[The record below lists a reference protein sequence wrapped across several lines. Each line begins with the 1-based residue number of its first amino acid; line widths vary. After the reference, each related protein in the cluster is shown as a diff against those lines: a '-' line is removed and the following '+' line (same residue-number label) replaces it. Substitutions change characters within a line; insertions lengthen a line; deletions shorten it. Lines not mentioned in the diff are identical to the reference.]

1 MSAVPAAFPGAR
13 SPPARA
19 SRASSPPR
27 GRCVARAQRARSSDP
42 TASARPSPSSPEL
55 RLAALGVAAG
65 ALLGAA
71 THARPALALAPP
83 STPDASTSPYIQS
96 LLAKT
101 EANREVRAV
110 ELANKNCLRQS
121 QMGVGDCAGLPEDE
135 LRAAMARSVEKLEAR
150 RAREAAEEA
159 ELAAQVRALDEA
171 EASGSEAPDAEATTP
186 EEDVVF
192 AD

>member
-1 MSAVPAAFPGAR
+1 M
-13 SPPARA
+13 
-19 SRASSPPR
+19 
-27 GRCVARAQRARSSDP
+27 
-42 TASARPSPSSPEL
+42 
-55 RLAALGVAAG
+55 
-65 ALLGAA
+65 
-71 THARPALALAPP
+71 
-83 STPDASTSPYIQS
+83 
-96 LLAKT
+96 
-101 EANREVRAV
+101 

>member
-1 MSAVPAAFPGAR
+1 M
-13 SPPARA
+13 
-19 SRASSPPR
+19 
-27 GRCVARAQRARSSDP
+27 
-42 TASARPSPSSPEL
+42 
-55 RLAALGVAAG
+55 
-65 ALLGAA
+65 
-71 THARPALALAPP
+71 
-83 STPDASTSPYIQS
+83 
-96 LLAKT
+96 
-101 EANREVRAV
+101 

-121 QMGVGDCAGLPEDE
+121 RMGVGDCAGLPEDE

>member
-1 MSAVPAAFPGAR
+1 MRAA
-13 SPPARA
+13 
-19 SRASSPPR
+19 
-27 GRCVARAQRARSSDP
+27 
-42 TASARPSPSSPEL
+42 
-55 RLAALGVAAG
+55 
-65 ALLGAA
+65 
-71 THARPALALAPP
+71 
-83 STPDASTSPYIQS
+83 
-96 LLAKT
+96 
-101 EANREVRAV
+101 

-186 EEDVVF
+186 EEDVF